1 MNNQAAQAVPPP
13 DDGKGK
19 KDSLSFTMQTREELT
34 AHQVS
39 ILINIV
45 HTMRSVAFGSP
56 IEESAPLKECQI
68 AAENTLIKTCERLE
82 MIVEDGKRWSLDQHR
97 EAHSAIIAAH
107 KKQEQLVQAN
117 LELIEMHKR
126 PSVILKPIVATY
138 MRKYFLAYFGKIEEP
153 GMAIIGRGNTPAEAL
168 ADFDAAFNRTPAQQF
183 RIISDMVD
191 STEQPKQSETPEEFK
206 KNNPPNEP

>member
-1 MNNQAAQAVPPP
+1 MNNQTAQTVPPP

-19 KDSLSFTMQTREELT
+19 KEQLSFTMQTREELT

-45 HTMRSVAFGSP
+45 HTMRSVAF
-56 IEESAPLKECQI
+56 IAPLEEGSVPKECQV
-68 AAENTLIKTCERLE
+68 AAENTLVQTCERLQS
-82 MIVEDGKRWSLDQHR
+82 IVEDNKRWALDQHR

-117 LELIEMHKR
+117 LELIEMHKW
-126 PSVILKPIVATY
+126 PSVILKPTVATY
-138 MRKYFLAYFGKIEEP
+138 MRQYFIAFFGKLEEP

-206 KNNPPNEP
+206 KNNPPNEQ